1 MEKLVKNGVSPNIAS
16 FLGATNVRKLT
27 VGYENRDATD
37 VELKDMEQIVETGMK
52 EGARYRSSLIMLLLI
67 MLIQMN

>member
-1 MEKLVKNGVSPNIAS
+1 MKEIPWPSRKIGGKDFVGFGDAMEKLIKNGVSPNIAS

-37 VELKDMEQIVETGMK
+37 FELKDMEQIVETG
-52 EGARYRSSLIMLLLI
+52 
-67 MLIQMN
+67 

>member
-1 MEKLVKNGVSPNIAS
+1 MEKLIKNGVSPNIAS

-37 VELKDMEQIVETGMK
+37 FELKDMEQIVETGN
-52 EGARYRSSLIMLLLI
+52 ERRCAWYRVISNLCSC
-67 MLIQMN
+67 